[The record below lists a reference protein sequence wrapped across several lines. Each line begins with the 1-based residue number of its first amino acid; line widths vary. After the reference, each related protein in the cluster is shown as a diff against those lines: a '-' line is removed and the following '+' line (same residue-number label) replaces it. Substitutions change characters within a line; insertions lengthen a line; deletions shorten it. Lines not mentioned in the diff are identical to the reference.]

1 MSKLNISIE
10 QLFELGAHFGHRKR
24 FWNPHMEDYIFCEK
38 NNIHIIDLY
47 KTQEKIV
54 ELYETFKALSS
65 VGNKV
70 MVVGTKRVASSYVEE
85 FGQKTGMPY
94 ISHRWLGGMLTNWK
108 TIKVPIN
115 KLLEYEENKSSGQL
129 ESMIKKEAV
138 MLEKEMKK
146 LSLVF
151 DGVKD
156 MKGLPDAI
164 FVIDV
169 ENEKIAV
176 QEAQKM
182 GIPVYGLVDTNSNPK
197 NLTNFVPINDDS
209 SKTIK
214 FVLNLLAEAVLEG
227 QDSARKQGLVQK
239 LDGDKGPKVF
249 SLNSSTK
256 KVSVDAPEE
265 VDEKVETAAE
275 EPAEKAEEVK
285 AEEKASA
292 KKAATK
298 TTAAKKAPAKKA
310 ATKTTAAKKAPAKK
324 APAKKAATKT
334 TAAQKAPAK
343 KAPAKKAATKNTAAK
358 KAPAKKAPAKKA
370 ATKTTAAKK
379 APAKKAPA
387 KKAATKSE
395 E

>member
-1 MSKLNISIE
+1 MSKVNISIE

-24 FWNPHMEDYIFCEK
+24 FWNPLMEDYIFCEK

-47 KTQEKIV
+47 KTQEKII
-54 ELYETFKALSS
+54 ELYETFRKLSS

-70 MVVGTKRVASSYVEE
+70 MIVGTKRVASSYVSE
-85 FGQKTGMPY
+85 FGEKTGMPY

-115 KLLEYEENKSSGQL
+115 KLLEYQENKESGELQ
-129 ESMIKKEAV
+129 SMIKKEAV

-156 MKGLPDAI
+156 MKGLPDAL

-176 QEAQKM
+176 QEALKM
-182 GIPVYGLVDTNSNPK
+182 GIPVYGLVDTNSNPS

-214 FVLNLLAEAVLEG
+214 FVLDLLSEAILEG

-249 SLNSSTK
+249 SMNTATK
-256 KVSVDAPEE
+256 VISV
-265 VDEKVETAAE
+265 KAE
-275 EPAEKAEEVK
+275 EKSEAVVEAKAEVK
-285 AEEKASA
+285 AEEKIEAQKEEITTT
-292 KKAATK
+292 KKP
-298 TTAAKKAPAKKA
+298 AAKKATAVKKP
-310 ATKTTAAKKAPAKK
+310 AAKKADK
-324 APAKKAATKT
+324 
-334 TAAQKAPAK
+334 
-343 KAPAKKAATKNTAAK
+343 
-358 KAPAKKAPAKKA
+358 
-370 ATKTTAAKK
+370 
-379 APAKKAPA
+379 
-387 KKAATKSE
+387 
-395 E
+395 

>member
-1 MSKLNISIE
+1 MSKVNISIE

-24 FWNPHMEDYIFCEK
+24 FWNPQMEDYIFCEK

-47 KTQEKIV
+47 KTQEKII
-54 ELYETFKALSS
+54 ELCETFRKLSS

-70 MVVGTKRVASSYVEE
+70 MIVGTKRVASSYVSE
-85 FGQKTGMPY
+85 FGEKTGMPY

-115 KLLEYEENKSSGQL
+115 KLLEYQENKASGELQ
-129 ESMIKKEAV
+129 SMIKKEAV

-156 MKGLPDAI
+156 MKGLPDAL

-176 QEAQKM
+176 QEALKM
-182 GIPVYGLVDTNSNPK
+182 GIPVYGLVDTNSNPS

-214 FVLNLLAEAVLEG
+214 FVLDLLSEAILEG

-249 SLNSSTK
+249 SMNTATK
-256 KVSVDAPEE
+256 VISVKAEDKSEAAIETKTE
-265 VDEKVETAAE
+265 VTEKVE
-275 EPAEKAEEVK
+275 
-285 AEEKASA
+285 A
-292 KKAATK
+292 KKEETAETKKATTAK
-298 TTAAKKAPAKKA
+298 KPAAKKATTAKKP
-310 ATKTTAAKKAPAKK
+310 AAKKATTAKK
-324 APAKKAATKT
+324 P
-334 TAAQKAPAK
+334 
-343 KAPAKKAATKNTAAK
+343 AAK
-358 KAPAKKAPAKKA
+358 KATTAKKP
-370 ATKTTAAKK
+370 AAKK
-379 APAKKAPA
+379 ATTTKKATTAKKPAA
-387 KKAATKSE
+387 KKTDK
-395 E
+395 

>member
-70 MVVGTKRVASSYVEE
+70 MLVGTKRVASSYVEE

-129 ESMIKKEAV
+129 ENMIKKEAV

-214 FVLNLLAEAVLEG
+214 FVLNLLADAVLEG

-256 KVSVDAPEE
+256 KVSVDAKEE
-265 VDEKVETAAE
+265 VEEKVETAAE
-275 EPAEKAEEVK
+275 EPAEKAEAAKVEEVK
-285 AEEKASA
+285 AEEKAPA

-324 APAKKAATKT
+324 AATKT
-334 TAAQKAPAK
+334 TA
-343 KAPAKKAATKNTAAK
+343 
-358 KAPAKKAPAKKA
+358 AKKAPAKKA

-379 APAKKAPA
+379 APAKKA
-387 KKAATKSE
+387 ATKTE

>member
-1 MSKLNISIE
+1 MSKVNISIE

-24 FWNPHMEDYIFCEK
+24 FWNPLMEDYIFCEK

-47 KTQEKIV
+47 KTQEKII
-54 ELYETFKALSS
+54 ELYETFRKLSS

-70 MVVGTKRVASSYVEE
+70 MIVGTKRVASSYVSE
-85 FGQKTGMPY
+85 FGEKTGMPY

-115 KLLEYEENKSSGQL
+115 KLLEYQENKESGELQ
-129 ESMIKKEAV
+129 SMIKKEAV

-156 MKGLPDAI
+156 MKGLPDAL

-176 QEAQKM
+176 QEALKM
-182 GIPVYGLVDTNSNPK
+182 GIPVYGLVDTNSNPS

-214 FVLNLLAEAVLEG
+214 FVLDLLSEAILEG

-249 SLNSSTK
+249 SMNTATK
-256 KVSVDAPEE
+256 VISV
-265 VDEKVETAAE
+265 KAE
-275 EPAEKAEEVK
+275 EKSEAVVEAKAEVK
-285 AEEKASA
+285 AEEKIEVQKEEITTT
-292 KKAATK
+292 KKAAAK
-298 TTAAKKAPAKKA
+298 KPAAKKADK
-310 ATKTTAAKKAPAKK
+310 
-324 APAKKAATKT
+324 
-334 TAAQKAPAK
+334 
-343 KAPAKKAATKNTAAK
+343 
-358 KAPAKKAPAKKA
+358 
-370 ATKTTAAKK
+370 
-379 APAKKAPA
+379 
-387 KKAATKSE
+387 
-395 E
+395 

>member
-214 FVLNLLAEAVLEG
+214 FVLNLLAEAVMQYL
-227 QDSARKQGLVQK
+227 L
-239 LDGDKGPKVF
+239 
-249 SLNSSTK
+249 
-256 KVSVDAPEE
+256 
-265 VDEKVETAAE
+265 
-275 EPAEKAEEVK
+275 
-285 AEEKASA
+285 
-292 KKAATK
+292 
-298 TTAAKKAPAKKA
+298 
-310 ATKTTAAKKAPAKK
+310 
-324 APAKKAATKT
+324 
-334 TAAQKAPAK
+334 
-343 KAPAKKAATKNTAAK
+343 
-358 KAPAKKAPAKKA
+358 
-370 ATKTTAAKK
+370 
-379 APAKKAPA
+379 
-387 KKAATKSE
+387 
-395 E
+395 

>member
-1 MSKLNISIE
+1 MNKVNISIE
-10 QLFELGAHFGHRKR
+10 ELFELGAHFGHRKR

-54 ELYETFKALSS
+54 ELYETFRKLSS
-65 VGNKV
+65 VGNKI
-70 MVVGTKRVASSYVEE
+70 MVVGTKRVASSYVSD
-85 FGQKTGMPY
+85 FGQETGMPY

-129 ESMIKKEAV
+129 DSMIKKEAV

-156 MKGLPDAI
+156 MKGLPDAL

-169 ENEKIAV
+169 ESEKIAV
-176 QEAQKM
+176 QEAIKM
-182 GIPVYGLVDTNSNPK
+182 GIPVYGLVDTNSNPT
-197 NLTNFVPINDDS
+197 NLTNFIPINDDS

-214 FVLNLLAEAVLEG
+214 FVLNIMADAINSG

-249 SLNSSTK
+249 SLNTSTK
-256 KVSVDAPEE
+256 TVSVKTTENVKEETIEEKPIPEE
-265 VDEKVETAAE
+265 KT
-275 EPAEKAEEVK
+275 
-285 AEEKASA
+285 A
-292 KKAATK
+292 KKAAAT
-298 TTAAKKAPAKKA
+298 KKAPAKKA
-310 ATKTTAAKKAPAKK
+310 AATKKAPAKK
-324 APAKKAATKT
+324 IATK
-334 TAAQKAPAK
+334 K
-343 KAPAKKAATKNTAAK
+343 
-358 KAPAKKAPAKKA
+358 
-370 ATKTTAAKK
+370 
-379 APAKKAPA
+379 
-387 KKAATKSE
+387 
-395 E
+395 

>member
-1 MSKLNISIE
+1 MKRYMSKLNISIE

-285 AEEKASA
+285 AEEKAPAKKAATKTTAAKKAPA

-334 TAAQKAPAK
+334 TAA
-343 KAPAKKAATKNTAAK
+343 K

-387 KKAATKSE
+387 KKVATKTE

>member
-285 AEEKASA
+285 AEEKAPA

-298 TTAAKKAPAKKA
+298 TIAAKKAPAKKA
-310 ATKTTAAKKAPAKK
+310 ATKT
-324 APAKKAATKT
+324 
-334 TAAQKAPAK
+334 
-343 KAPAKKAATKNTAAK
+343 TAAK

-387 KKAATKSE
+387 KKAATKTE

>member
-54 ELYETFKALSS
+54 ELYEVFRKFSS

-70 MVVGTKRVASSYVEE
+70 MVVGTKRVASSYVTD

-115 KLLEYEENKSSGQL
+115 KLLEYEENKSSGEL
-129 ESMIKKEAV
+129 DSMIKKEAV

-146 LSLVF
+146 LSMVF

-156 MKGLPDAI
+156 MKGLPDAL

-169 ENEKIAV
+169 ESEKIAV
-176 QEAQKM
+176 QEAIKM
-182 GIPVYGLVDTNSNPK
+182 GIPVYGLVDTNSNPT
-197 NLTNFVPINDDS
+197 NLTNFIPINDDS

-214 FVLNLLAEAVLEG
+214 FVLNLLAEAINLG

-249 SLNSSTK
+249 SLNTATK
-256 KVSVDAPEE
+256 TVSVKTSETPAKEAKE
-265 VDEKVETAAE
+265 VET
-275 EPAEKAEEVK
+275 V
-285 AEEKASA
+285 AEEKTAKTSTT
-292 KKAATK
+292 KKAAT
-298 TTAAKKAPAKKA
+298 TKKAPAKKA
-310 ATKTTAAKKAPAKK
+310 ATTKKAPAKK
-324 APAKKAATKT
+324 TTTKK
-334 TAAQKAPAK
+334 
-343 KAPAKKAATKNTAAK
+343 
-358 KAPAKKAPAKKA
+358 
-370 ATKTTAAKK
+370 
-379 APAKKAPA
+379 
-387 KKAATKSE
+387 
-395 E
+395 

>member
-1 MSKLNISIE
+1 MSKVNISIE

-24 FWNPHMEDYIFCEK
+24 FWNPLMEDYIFCEK

-47 KTQEKIV
+47 KTQEKII
-54 ELYETFKALSS
+54 ELYETFRKLSS

-70 MVVGTKRVASSYVEE
+70 MIVGTKRVASSYVSE
-85 FGQKTGMPY
+85 FGEKTGMPY

-115 KLLEYEENKSSGQL
+115 KLLEYQENKESGELQ
-129 ESMIKKEAV
+129 SMIKKEAV

-156 MKGLPDAI
+156 MKGLPDAL

-176 QEAQKM
+176 QEALKM
-182 GIPVYGLVDTNSNPK
+182 GIPVYGLVDTNSNPS

-214 FVLNLLAEAVLEG
+214 FVLDLLSEAILEG

-249 SLNSSTK
+249 SMNTATK
-256 KVSVDAPEE
+256 VISV
-265 VDEKVETAAE
+265 KAE
-275 EPAEKAEEVK
+275 EKSEAVVEAKAEVK
-285 AEEKASA
+285 AEEKIEVQKEEITTTKKAAAKKPAA
-292 KKAATK
+292 KKAAAAWK
-298 TTAAKKAPAKKA
+298 PAAKKATAAKKP
-310 ATKTTAAKKAPAKK
+310 AAKKADK
-324 APAKKAATKT
+324 
-334 TAAQKAPAK
+334 
-343 KAPAKKAATKNTAAK
+343 
-358 KAPAKKAPAKKA
+358 
-370 ATKTTAAKK
+370 
-379 APAKKAPA
+379 
-387 KKAATKSE
+387 
-395 E
+395 

>member
-1 MSKLNISIE
+1 MSKINVTIE
-10 QLFELGAHFGHRKR
+10 ELFELGAHFGHRKR

-54 ELYETFKALSS
+54 ELYEVFRKFSS

-70 MVVGTKRVASSYVEE
+70 MVVGTKRVASSYVTD

-115 KLLEYEENKSSGQL
+115 KLLEYEENKSSGEL
-129 ESMIKKEAV
+129 DSMIKKEAV

-146 LSLVF
+146 LSMVF

-156 MKGLPDAI
+156 MKGLPDAL

-169 ENEKIAV
+169 ESEKIAV
-176 QEAQKM
+176 QEAIKM
-182 GIPVYGLVDTNSNPK
+182 GIPVYGLVDTNSNPT
-197 NLTNFVPINDDS
+197 NLTNFIPINDDS

-214 FVLNLLAEAVLEG
+214 FVLNLLAEAINLG

-249 SLNSSTK
+249 SLNTATK
-256 KVSVDAPEE
+256 TVSVKTSETPAKEAKE
-265 VDEKVETAAE
+265 VET
-275 EPAEKAEEVK
+275 V
-285 AEEKASA
+285 AEEKTAKTSTTKEAATTKKTPA
-292 KKAATK
+292 KKAAT
-298 TTAAKKAPAKKA
+298 TKKAPAKKTT
-310 ATKTTAAKKAPAKK
+310 TKK
-324 APAKKAATKT
+324 
-334 TAAQKAPAK
+334 
-343 KAPAKKAATKNTAAK
+343 
-358 KAPAKKAPAKKA
+358 
-370 ATKTTAAKK
+370 
-379 APAKKAPA
+379 
-387 KKAATKSE
+387 
-395 E
+395 

>member
-1 MSKLNISIE
+1 
-10 QLFELGAHFGHRKR
+10 
-24 FWNPHMEDYIFCEK
+24 
-38 NNIHIIDLY
+38 
-47 KTQEKIV
+47 
-54 ELYETFKALSS
+54 
-65 VGNKV
+65 

-129 ESMIKKEAV
+129 ENMIKKEAV

-197 NLTNFVPINDDS
+197 NLTNFIPINDDS
-209 SKTIK
+209 SRTIK
-214 FVLNLLAEAVLEG
+214 FVLDLLSEAILEG

-275 EPAEKAEEVK
+275 EPAEKVEEAK
-285 AEEKASA
+285 AEEKAEEKVYSELGRLNKLKIKNPNIKIGVGGCVASQEGKNIKKRAPFVDLIYGPQTLHRVSDLLDEKKSINAIDITFPIEEKFDSLPEPSSA
-292 KKAATK
+292 GPTSFVSIMEGCSKYCSFCVV
-298 TTAAKKAPAKKA
+298 PYLSLIHI
-310 ATKTTAAKKAPAKK
+310 
-324 APAKKAATKT
+324 
-334 TAAQKAPAK
+334 
-343 KAPAKKAATKNTAAK
+343 
-358 KAPAKKAPAKKA
+358 
-370 ATKTTAAKK
+370 
-379 APAKKAPA
+379 
-387 KKAATKSE
+387 SE
-395 E
+395 PTRPY

>member
-1 MSKLNISIE
+1 MSKVNISIE

-24 FWNPHMEDYIFCEK
+24 FWNPLMEDYIFCEK

-47 KTQEKIV
+47 KTQEKII
-54 ELYETFKALSS
+54 ELYETFRKLSS

-70 MVVGTKRVASSYVEE
+70 MIVGTKRVASSYVSE
-85 FGQKTGMPY
+85 FGEKTGMPY

-115 KLLEYEENKSSGQL
+115 KLLEYQENKESGELQ
-129 ESMIKKEAV
+129 SMIKKEAV

-156 MKGLPDAI
+156 MKGLPDAL

-176 QEAQKM
+176 QEALKM
-182 GIPVYGLVDTNSNPK
+182 GIPVYGLVDTNSNPS

-214 FVLNLLAEAVLEG
+214 FVLDLLSEAILEG

-249 SLNSSTK
+249 SMNTATK
-256 KVSVDAPEE
+256 VISV
-265 VDEKVETAAE
+265 KAE
-275 EPAEKAEEVK
+275 EKSEAVVEAKAEVK
-285 AEEKASA
+285 AEEKIEAQKEEITTTKKPAA
-292 KKAATK
+292 KKAA
-298 TTAAKKAPAKKA
+298 AA
-310 ATKTTAAKKAPAKK
+310 
-324 APAKKAATKT
+324 
-334 TAAQKAPAK
+334 
-343 KAPAKKAATKNTAAK
+343 
-358 KAPAKKAPAKKA
+358 
-370 ATKTTAAKK
+370 
-379 APAKKAPA
+379 
-387 KKAATKSE
+387 
-395 E
+395 